1 MNCCCTKAPLIVSI
15 GEDATRI
22 IGRVDYDSQTDRL
35 VGFVMP
41 VNKLGLP
48 VTDTYLATSFITIE
62 KFFSTSTVAKHA
74 FLYGPA
80 IITISTCIYISLFQL
95 LYNRACAQKMDR
107 HTFSLNVIKGV
118 LKWQALEPMVTP
130 ES

>member
-41 VNKLGLP
+41 VNELGLP

-62 KFFSTSTVAKHA
+62 KFFSTSTVAKYA

-80 IITISTCIYISLFQL
+80 IITIAFILACFSTDNCFTTE
-95 LYNRACAQKMDR
+95 
-107 HTFSLNVIKGV
+107 HV
-118 LKWQALEPMVTP
+118 LKRWTDIHSV
-130 ES
+130 